1 MSIIKRISKGLV
13 YFIITM
19 IIILLVYSFF
29 VLNILKK
36 DYVNFFGYTFFI
48 TESGSMHGTIE
59 VNDFIVVKV
68 DSKYKVNDIITYK
81 NSDGLTITHRVVSID
96 GDNVITK
103 GDVNPEKDD
112 PISKK
117 RVIGKVVNI
126 INPTALI
133 QLVCFVI
140 IIFILLI
147 LFSFKK
153 LVKKMSDTED
163 RLLEERDVLP
173 EDIFSSP
180 KDRKDPTSL
189 GLTVN
194 IPLEEIENIKKIVDK
209 EEIEIL
215 GEEEILDLDE
225 DKLITVNM
233 NQEEKEEE
241 FLDLMN
247 SLLKIK
253 NSSIDTSKIN
263 KKWLNKYQYVY
274 KLCNVL
280 EYKDTYSLVEL
291 IEHPSFREIYDYDLD
306 KIGLYENVRNLLYEM
321 PIYVFAK
328 VLFMAVLYN
337 DDAIFDAIFKIMK
350 YKVLIDKNNN
360 FRVVDNNYS
369 LKQIKSLITF
379 IEKVSKKYDN
389 NNVFELDKIKRLV
402 KIKNYIN
409 E

>member
-1 MSIIKRISKGLV
+1 
-13 YFIITM
+13 
-19 IIILLVYSFF
+19 
-29 VLNILKK
+29 
-36 DYVNFFGYTFFI
+36 
-48 TESGSMHGTIE
+48 
-59 VNDFIVVKV
+59 
-68 DSKYKVNDIITYK
+68 
-81 NSDGLTITHRVVSID
+81 
-96 GDNVITK
+96 
-103 GDVNPEKDD
+103 
-112 PISKK
+112 
-117 RVIGKVVNI
+117 
-126 INPTALI
+126 
-133 QLVCFVI
+133 
-140 IIFILLI
+140 
-147 LFSFKK
+147 
-153 LVKKMSDTED
+153 MSDAED
-163 RLLEERDVLP
+163 RFLEEREVVP
-173 EDIFSSP
+173 QDIFSSP

-194 IPLEEIENIKKIVDK
+194 IPLEEIENIKRIIDK
-209 EEIEIL
+209 DEVEIL

-233 NQEEKEEE
+233 NQEQREEE

-321 PIYVFAK
+321 PIYIFAK

-337 DDAIFDAIFKIMK
+337 DDAIFDAVFKIMK

-360 FRVVDNNYS
+360 FRVVANNYS

-389 NNVFELDKIKRLV
+389 KNVFELDKIKRLV

>member
-1 MSIIKRISKGLV
+1 MSILKKISKGIV
-13 YFIITM
+13 CFIITM
-19 IIILLVYSFF
+19 IIILSVYSFF
-29 VLNILKK
+29 VLNILKN
-36 DYVNFFGYTFFI
+36 DYVNFFGYTYFI

-68 DSKYKVNDIITYK
+68 DSKYKENDIITYK
-81 NSDGLTITHRVVSID
+81 NNDGLIITHRVVSID

-103 GDVNPEKDD
+103 GDVNNDKDD
-112 PISKK
+112 PISKNN
-117 RVIGKVVNI
+117 VIGKVVDI

-133 QLVCFVI
+133 QFVCFAI

-153 LVKKMSDTED
+153 LVKKMSDAED
-163 RLLEERDVLP
+163 RFLEERDVVP
-173 EDIFSSP
+173 QDIFSSP

-194 IPLEEIENIKKIVDK
+194 IPLEEIENIKRIIDK
-209 EEIEIL
+209 DEVEIL
-215 GEEEILDLDE
+215 GEED
-225 DKLITVNM
+225 M
-233 NQEEKEEE
+233 NQEQREEE

-321 PIYVFAK
+321 PIYIFAK

-337 DDAIFDAIFKIMK
+337 DDAIFDAVFKIMK

-360 FRVVDNNYS
+360 FRVVANNYS

-389 NNVFELDKIKRLV
+389 KNVFELDKIKRLV

>member
-1 MSIIKRISKGLV
+1 MVDDEARGTIGFINGAWFGLRSWFIDKFGNANFNNTVVNGLLKAYNSIINTVRSTNYSGEGMLDTGWMVTDSYGGRNSKAIFDYLYIRKKALFEKLELRAISHIGGDFAL
-13 YFIITM
+13 
-19 IIILLVYSFF
+19 SPA
-29 VLNILKK
+29 
-36 DYVNFFGYTFFI
+36 
-48 TESGSMHGTIE
+48 SG
-59 VNDFIVVKV
+59 KA
-68 DSKYKVNDIITYK
+68 Y
-81 NSDGLTITHRVVSID
+81 RVEYYD
-96 GDNVITK
+96 ADDN
-103 GDVNPEKDD
+103 
-112 PISKK
+112 
-117 RVIGKVVNI
+117 
-126 INPTALI
+126 
-133 QLVCFVI
+133 
-140 IIFILLI
+140 
-147 LFSFKK
+147 
-153 LVKKMSDTED
+153 
-163 RLLEERDVLP
+163 
-173 EDIFSSP
+173 
-180 KDRKDPTSL
+180 
-189 GLTVN
+189 
-194 IPLEEIENIKKIVDK
+194 
-209 EEIEIL
+209 IL

-233 NQEEKEEE
+233 NQEQREEE

-321 PIYVFAK
+321 PIYIFAK

-337 DDAIFDAIFKIMK
+337 DDAIFDAVFKIMK

-360 FRVVDNNYS
+360 FRVVANNYS

-389 NNVFELDKIKRLV
+389 KNVFELDKIKRLV